1 MTIAI
6 IGLSAIHPYGVGLEP
21 LREGLIGRGSL
32 ASPSLLPADE
42 FPDARTN
49 EIPDWDPNRYLGA
62 KGHRHFDRLTRFLA
76 SAAQLALNSAGLREG
91 GAYSGGDPAKV
102 ALLSATAFGSLD
114 EITEQNRIAELEDP
128 RYINPT
134 RFPNTVINAAA
145 GYVSIREGFTGPNA
159 TLVNGRTGFL
169 SALSLARGFI
179 EAGEV
184 QRALVGGGEVISDA
198 LYLGLE
204 LSGGFTV
211 EPELRLGE
219 GAGFFVLEEAAEAEA
234 RGATILARLLGERSA
249 YEPPEDEEALYQPS
263 ALAVSRALRGALAD
277 AGLERVDA
285 VVLSGHGFGVYREA
299 EREGA
304 RAILGA
310 SIPILD
316 PGADLG
322 EAFAASPIFA
332 LSAAALLFHDAELRQ
347 HLALSSEAPPETL
360 AFITL
365 GHEGHAGALILER
378 GDGLSRPAD
387 RSAD

>member
-1 MTIAI
+1 MSIAI
-6 IGLSAIHPYGVGLEP
+6 IGLSTIHPFGVGIES
-21 LREGLIGRGSL
+21 LREGLIGRGRL
-32 ASPSLLPADE
+32 AAPSLLPADE

-179 EAGEV
+179 ESGEV

-204 LSGGFTV
+204 LSGGFTA

-219 GAGFFVLEEAAEAEA
+219 GAGFFVLEEVAAAEA

-304 RAILGA
+304 RAVLGG

-332 LSAAALLFHDAELRQ
+332 LSAAALLFHDVELRQ
-347 HLALSSEAPPETL
+347 HLALTSEAPPETL

-378 GDGLSRPAD
+378 GDGLN